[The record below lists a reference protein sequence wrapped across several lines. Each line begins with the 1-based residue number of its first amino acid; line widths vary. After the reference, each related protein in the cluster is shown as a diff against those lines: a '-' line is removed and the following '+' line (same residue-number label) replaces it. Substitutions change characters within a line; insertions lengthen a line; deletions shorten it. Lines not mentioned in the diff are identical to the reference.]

1 LIEQARRID
10 RSHGLSPFHV
20 GAGMSRLEFKREQ
33 PNLAR
38 LEFDELEPSLDA
50 AEDFLDAGLNPIIE
64 GDDGAHLE
72 ANAIR
77 GRIPPKTM
85 TN

>member
-1 LIEQARRID
+1 MAYCLFI
-10 RSHGLSPFHV
+10 V

-33 PNLAR
+33 PYLAR

-64 GDDGAHLE
+64 GDDGA
-72 ANAIR
+72 
-77 GRIPPKTM
+77 
-85 TN
+85 

>member
-1 LIEQARRID
+1 MTYRLFI
-10 RSHGLSPFHV
+10 V

-64 GDDGAHLE
+64 EMMAHDGAHHE

-77 GRIPPKTM
+77 VRIPPKTM